1 MHNLAYNQNAAFNA
15 ASTPINNFNNA
26 ASSASTVTAA
36 DYKSGPNGFMFKAT
50 LGQPETVNKGDW
62 NFSLTYKFLEP
73 DAVLDAF
80 TDPDFNLGGTNA
92 KGYIIGAQYAVASN
106 AWLSARY
113 LSAREVYGPP
123 LLIDV
128 LQLELDAKF

>member
-1 MHNLAYNQNAAFNA
+1 
-15 ASTPINNFNNA
+15 
-26 ASSASTVTAA
+26 
-36 DYKSGPNGFMFKAT
+36 
-50 LGQPETVNKGDW
+50 
-62 NFSLTYKFLEP
+62 
-73 DAVLDAF
+73 VLDAF

-92 KGYIIGAQYAVASN
+92 KGYIIGAQYAVARN

-128 LQLELDAKF
+128 LQLELDAHF